1 MARNRTL
8 DAPSSAR
15 AGKASA
21 AAELITSSDNRW
33 LKRFRCAL
41 RQAETSEDGLV
52 GIEGMRLVED
62 ALASRIEVAA
72 LLVSASGE
80 EHLSRLRAGPPPNV
94 PLLRTTDRLFAGVAD
109 TQTPQGIA
117 ALVRPRAT
125 RFDDLVRGLALVVV
139 LAGVQ
144 DPGNVGTILRSA
156 EAFGASGVVA
166 AKGTAH
172 PFSPKALRASA
183 GSALRLPVASG
194 LALPVVLAQLRMAG
208 LRLYAA
214 SLHGTLPPA
223 QADLRA
229 PSALIIGN
237 EGAGLPAEIERS
249 ADVLLQIPIE
259 APVDSLNAAVAASV
273 LLYEAARQR
282 NPLE

>member
-8 DAPSSAR
+8 DAPPSAR
-15 AGKASA
+15 TGKVSA
-21 AAELITSSDNRW
+21 AAEFITSSDNRW
-33 LKRFRCAL
+33 LKRFRRAL
-41 RQAETSEDGLV
+41 RQAEASEDGMV
-52 GIEGMRLVED
+52 GIEGVRLVED
-62 ALASRIEVAA
+62 ALHSRIEVAA
-72 LLVSASGE
+72 LLVSSSGE
-80 EHLSRLRAGPPPNV
+80 GHLSRIRPALPPDA

-125 RFDDLVRGLALVVV
+125 QFDDLVRGLALVVV

-156 EAFGASGVVA
+156 EAFGASGAVA

-172 PFSPKALRASA
+172 AFSPKALRASA
-183 GSALRLPVASG
+183 GSALRLPVVSG
-194 LALPVVLAQLRMAG
+194 LALPVALAQLRMAG
-208 LRLYAA
+208 LKLYAA
-214 SLHGTLPPA
+214 SLRGTLPPA
-223 QADLRA
+223 RADLRA

-237 EGAGLPAEIERS
+237 EGAGVPAEIERS
-249 ADVLLQIPIE
+249 VDALLQIPIE

>member
-1 MARNRTL
+1 MARNRTPGES
-8 DAPSSAR
+8 PSSGTR
-15 AGKASA
+15 SRLA
-21 AAELITSSDNRW
+21 AAELITSPDNRW
-33 LKRFRCAL
+33 LKRFRRAL

-52 GIEGMRLVED
+52 GIEGARLVEE
-62 ALASRIEVAA
+62 ALHSRIEVAA

-80 EHLSRLRAGPPPNV
+80 EHLSRLRSALPPDA
-94 PLLRTTDRLFAGVAD
+94 PLLHTTDRLFAGVAD

-125 RFDDLVRGLALVVV
+125 QFDDLVRGLALVVV

-183 GSALRLPVASG
+183 GSALRLPVVSG
-194 LALPVVLAQLRMAG
+194 LGLPVVLAQLRMAG
-208 LRLYAA
+208 LKLYAA
-214 SLHGTLPPA
+214 SLRGTQPPA
-223 QADLRA
+223 RADLRA

-237 EGAGLPAEIERS
+237 EGAGVPAEIERS
-249 ADVLLQIPIE
+249 ADALLQIPIE